1 MEIPVYSKEGEKID
15 NLQLDDKKF
24 GGPIRNKLLRDAV
37 TMYEANKRQ
46 GTACTKTRGEVAG
59 GGRKPWV
66 QKHTGRARAGS
77 IRSPLWKGGGV
88 SHGPKPRD
96 YSFSIPKKARKLAL
110 YTALSAKVRDN
121 ELVVIDN
128 LNFDIP
134 KTKQMVG
141 ILKALNIDN
150 SSCLIVIPK
159 TNENVWKS
167 ARNIPSVK
175 IMTSTELNAYEILR
189 PKKVLLTKEA
199 LSRIGVKYNS
209 WTLTI

>member
-1 MEIPVYSKEGEKID
+1 MEIPVYSKEGEKVD

-24 GGPIRNKLLRDAV
+24 GGPIHKKLLRDAII
-37 TMYEANKRQ
+37 MYEANKRQ
-46 GTACTKTRGEVAG
+46 GTASTKTKGEVAG
-59 GGRKPWV
+59 GGRKPWT

-96 YSFSIPKKARKLAL
+96 YSFAIPKKARRLAL
-110 YTALSAKVRDN
+110 YTALSAKARDN
-121 ELVVIDN
+121 ELIVIDD

-141 ILKALNIDN
+141 ILKALNMDN
-150 SSCLIVIPK
+150 SSCLIVVSRA
-159 TNENVWKS
+159 NETVWKS
-167 ARNIPSVK
+167 ARNIPYIK
-175 IMTSTELNAYEILR
+175 IMTSAELNAYEVLR

-199 LSRIGVKYNS
+199 LSSIG
-209 WTLTI
+209 

>member
-24 GGPIRNKLLRDAV
+24 GGPIRNKLLRDAI

-159 TNENVWKS
+159 ANENVWKS

-199 LSRIGVKYNS
+199 LSSIG
-209 WTLTI
+209 

>member
-1 MEIPVYSKEGEKID
+1 MALS
-15 NLQLDDKKF
+15 
-24 GGPIRNKLLRDAV
+24 
-37 TMYEANKRQ
+37 T
-46 GTACTKTRGEVAG
+46 
-59 GGRKPWV
+59 PW
-66 QKHTGRARAGS
+66 
-77 IRSPLWKGGGV
+77 
-88 SHGPKPRD
+88 
-96 YSFSIPKKARKLAL
+96 
-110 YTALSAKVRDN
+110 SAKVRDN

-150 SSCLIVIPK
+150 SGCLIVIPK
-159 TNENVWKS
+159 ANENVWKS

-199 LSRIGVKYNS
+199 LSSIV
-209 WTLTI
+209 

>member
-24 GGPIRNKLLRDAV
+24 GGPIRKKLLRDAV
-37 TMYEANKRQ
+37 IMYEANKRQ
-46 GTACTKTRGEVAG
+46 GTASTKTKGEVAG

-96 YSFSIPKKARKLAL
+96 YSFAIPKKARKLAL
-110 YTALSAKVRDN
+110 YTALSAKARDN
-121 ELVVIDN
+121 ELVVIDD

-150 SSCLIVIPK
+150 SSCLIVVPRIND
-159 TNENVWKS
+159 TVWKS

-175 IMTSTELNAYEILR
+175 VMTSTELNAYEVLR

-199 LSRIGVKYNS
+199 LSSIG
-209 WTLTI
+209 

>member
-24 GGPIRNKLLRDAV
+24 GGPIRKKLLRDAV
-37 TMYEANKRQ
+37 IMYEANKRQ
-46 GTACTKTRGEVAG
+46 GTASTKTKGEVAG

-96 YSFSIPKKARKLAL
+96 YSFAIPKKARKLAL
-110 YTALSAKVRDN
+110 YTALSAKARDN
-121 ELVVIDN
+121 ELVVIDD

-150 SSCLIVIPK
+150 SSCLIVVPRINN
-159 TNENVWKS
+159 TVWKS

-175 IMTSTELNAYEILR
+175 VMTSTELNAYEVLR

-199 LSRIGVKYNS
+199 LSSIG
-209 WTLTI
+209 

>member
-88 SHGPKPRD
+88 SFGPRPRD
-96 YSFSIPKKARKLAL
+96 YSYAIPKKARKLAL

-150 SSCLIVIPK
+150 SGCLIVIPK
-159 TNENVWKS
+159 ANENVWKS

-199 LSRIGVKYNS
+199 LSSIG
-209 WTLTI
+209 

>member
-1 MEIPVYSKEGEKID
+1 
-15 NLQLDDKKF
+15 
-24 GGPIRNKLLRDAV
+24 
-37 TMYEANKRQ
+37 MYEANKRQ

-88 SHGPKPRD
+88 SFGPRPRD
-96 YSFSIPKKARKLAL
+96 YSYAIPKKARKLAL

-159 TNENVWKS
+159 ANENVWKS

-199 LSRIGVKYNS
+199 LSSIG
-209 WTLTI
+209 

>member
-1 MEIPVYSKEGEKID
+1 MEIPVYSKEGEKVD

-24 GGPIRNKLLRDAV
+24 GGPIHKKLLRDAV
-37 TMYEANKRQ
+37 IMYEANKRQ
-46 GTACTKTRGEVAG
+46 GTASTKTKGEVAG
-59 GGRKPWV
+59 GGRKPWA

-96 YSFSIPKKARKLAL
+96 YSFSIPKKAKRLAL
-110 YTALSAKVRDN
+110 YTALSAKARDN
-121 ELVVIDN
+121 ELVVIDD
-128 LNFDIP
+128 LNFDVP
-134 KTKQMVG
+134 KTRQMVS

-159 TNENVWKS
+159 ANETVWKS

-175 IMTSTELNAYEILR
+175 VMTSTELNAYEVLR

-199 LSRIGVKYNS
+199 LSSIG
-209 WTLTI
+209 

>member
-24 GGPIRNKLLRDAV
+24 GGPIRKKLLRDAV
-37 TMYEANKRQ
+37 IMYEANKRQ
-46 GTACTKTRGEVAG
+46 GTASTKTKGEVAG

-96 YSFSIPKKARKLAL
+96 YSFAIPKKARRLAL
-110 YTALSAKVRDN
+110 YTALSAKPRDN
-121 ELVVIDN
+121 ELVVIDD
-128 LNFDIP
+128 LNFDVP

-150 SSCLIVIPK
+150 SSCLIVVSR
-159 TNENVWKS
+159 TNETVWKS

-175 IMTSTELNAYEILR
+175 IMTSTELNAYEVLR

-199 LSRIGVKYNS
+199 LSSIG
-209 WTLTI
+209 

>member
-1 MEIPVYSKEGEKID
+1 MEIPVYSKEGEKVD

-24 GGPIRNKLLRDAV
+24 GGPIHKKLLRDAV
-37 TMYEANKRQ
+37 IMYEANKRQ
-46 GTACTKTRGEVAG
+46 GTASTKTKGEVAG
-59 GGRKPWV
+59 GGRKPWA

-96 YSFSIPKKARKLAL
+96 YSFSIPKKARRLAL
-110 YTALSAKVRDN
+110 CTALSAKARDN
-121 ELVVIDN
+121 ELVVIDD
-128 LNFDIP
+128 LNFAVP
-134 KTKQMVG
+134 KTSQMVS

-159 TNENVWKS
+159 ANEMVWKS

-175 IMTSTELNAYEILR
+175 VMTSTELNAYEVLR

-199 LSRIGVKYNS
+199 LSSIG
-209 WTLTI
+209 

>member
-1 MEIPVYSKEGEKID
+1 MEIPVYSKEGEKVD

-24 GGPIRNKLLRDAV
+24 GGPIHKKLLRDAII
-37 TMYEANKRQ
+37 MYEANKRQ
-46 GTACTKTRGEVAG
+46 GTASTKTKGEVAG
-59 GGRKPWV
+59 GGRKPWA

-96 YSFSIPKKARKLAL
+96 YSFSIPKKARRLAL
-110 YTALSAKVRDN
+110 YTALSAKARDN
-121 ELVVIDN
+121 ELVVIDD
-128 LNFDIP
+128 LNFDVP
-134 KTKQMVG
+134 KTRQMVS

-159 TNENVWKS
+159 ANETVWKS

-175 IMTSTELNAYEILR
+175 VMTSTELNAYEVLR

-199 LSRIGVKYNS
+199 LSSIG
-209 WTLTI
+209 

>member
-15 NLQLDDKKF
+15 NLQLDDKVF

-88 SHGPKPRD
+88 SFGPRPRD
-96 YSFSIPKKARKLAL
+96 YSYAIPKKARKLAL

-134 KTKQMVG
+134 KTKHMVG

-159 TNENVWKS
+159 ANENVWKS

-199 LSRIGVKYNS
+199 LSSIG
-209 WTLTI
+209 

>member
-24 GGPIRNKLLRDAV
+24 GGPIRNKLLRDAI

-88 SHGPKPRD
+88 SFGPRPRD
-96 YSFSIPKKARKLAL
+96 YSYAIPKKARKLAL

-159 TNENVWKS
+159 ANENVWKS

-199 LSRIGVKYNS
+199 LSSIG
-209 WTLTI
+209 

>member
-15 NLQLDDKKF
+15 NLQLDDKRF
-24 GGPIRNKLLRDAV
+24 GGPIRNKLLRDAI

-59 GGRKPWV
+59 GGKKPWV

-88 SHGPKPRD
+88 SFGPRPRD
-96 YSFSIPKKARKLAL
+96 YSYTIPKKARKVAL
-110 YTALSAKVRDN
+110 LSALAAKARDN
-121 ELVVIDN
+121 ELIVVED

-141 ILKALNIDN
+141 LLKALRIDG
-150 SSCLIVIPK
+150 SSCLIVLSK
-159 TNENVWKS
+159 ANETVWKS

-175 IMTSTELNAYEILR
+175 VMVSAALNAYEVLR
-189 PKKVLLTKEA
+189 PEKILLTKEA
-199 LSRIGVKYNS
+199 LSNIG
-209 WTLTI
+209 

>member
-24 GGPIRNKLLRDAV
+24 GGPIRKKLLRDAV
-37 TMYEANKRQ
+37 IMYEANKRQ
-46 GTACTKTRGEVAG
+46 GTASTKTKGEVAG
-59 GGRKPWV
+59 GGRKPWT

-96 YSFSIPKKARKLAL
+96 YSFSIPKKARRLAL
-110 YTALSAKVRDN
+110 YTALSAKARDS
-121 ELVVIDN
+121 ELVVIDD

-141 ILKALNIDN
+141 ILKALNMDN
-150 SSCLIVIPK
+150 SSCLIVVSRA
-159 TNENVWKS
+159 NETVWKS
-167 ARNIPSVK
+167 ARNIPYIK
-175 IMTSTELNAYEILR
+175 IMTSAELNAYEVLR

-199 LSRIGVKYNS
+199 LSSIG
-209 WTLTI
+209 